1 MSKAAISIFVFG
13 LYILINAITLMAAPN
28 LLLGILGL
36 EPTREPWLRV
46 FGAVIFVLGL
56 YYLQAARQEVT
67 PFFRWTTWGRPLLLL
82 VFIVLVALK
91 LIPPIMI
98 VFGVVDLA
106 GAVWTAASLRH
117 VGA

>member
-13 LYILINAITLMAAPN
+13 LYILINAITLITAPN
-28 LLLGILGL
+28 LLLSILGL
-36 EPTREPWLRV
+36 EPTREPWLRA

-82 VFIVLVALK
+82 LFIGLVVLK
-91 LIPPIMI
+91 LIPAIMI
-98 VFGVVDLA
+98 VFGV
-106 GAVWTAASLRH
+106 
-117 VGA
+117 

>member
-28 LLLGILGL
+28 FLLGTLGL

-56 YYLQAARQEVT
+56 YYLQAARQEVM

-82 VFIVLVALK
+82 VFIVLIALK

-106 GAVWTAASLRH
+106 GAVWTAAALRY
-117 VGA
+117 GT